1 MANNTLQFGSQGTTI
16 RRGNYVSITLIALMI
31 IATIAS
37 IWWLSSITNSNYTPP
52 ASPTNIPIYTRG
64 SNKFQTVHK
73 RQENT
78 GKIVKMDAPA
88 ERPEAKPVE
97 IVPSTETY
105 DVNHDAT
112 LAPDAIL
119 N

>member
-1 MANNTLQFGSQGTTI
+1 MADNTLQFGSQGTTI
-16 RRGNYVSITLIALMI
+16 RRGNYVSITLIVIMI
-31 IATIAS
+31 LATIAS
-37 IWWLSSITNSNYTPP
+37 IWWLSSINDTNYAPP

-78 GKIVKMDAPA
+78 GKIVKMEEPA
-88 ERPEAKPVE
+88 ERPESKPVE
-97 IVPSTETY
+97 IVPSTEEY

>member
-1 MANNTLQFGSQGTTI
+1 MANSTLQFGSQGTTI
-16 RRGNYVSITLIALMI
+16 RRGNCVSVTLIVLMV

-37 IWWLSSITNSNYTPP
+37 IWWLSSINDSNYTPSP
-52 ASPTNIPIYTRG
+52 SPTNIPVYTRG

-78 GKIVKMDAPA
+78 GKIVKMDEPA
-88 ERPEAKPVE
+88 ERPESKPVE
-97 IVPSTETY
+97 IVPSTEEY